1 MEAGTELPGRTSI
14 HCNQFFVCGTM
25 VEQVTSTSRAQQS
38 SGVAEYIGISKGMI
52 EALRWINTLIYCF
65 PVEMHPIFPVP
76 FYCDSTAANAMA
88 KSYSMTKSVKH
99 LDIATNQC
107 RDFVAAHIFDVRHI
121 QEPSADMST
130 KVSKSRPDHIRKCGA
145 FIDCNSSQSDS
156 WKTWTDYIKQN
167 SHQLKKYST

>member
-1 MEAGTELPGRTSI
+1 MPIRTRLRRYSAQPHI
-14 HCNQFFVCGTM
+14 H
-25 VEQVTSTSRAQQS
+25 VTRPPYAVVLS
-38 SGVAEYIGISKGMI
+38 SDFSSCHISVSHCCDTG
-52 EALRWINTLIYCF
+52 F
-65 PVEMHPIFPVP
+65 FPVP
-76 FYCDSTAANAMA
+76 FFCDSTAANAMA
-88 KSYSMTKSVKH
+88 KSYTMTKSVKH

-121 QEPSADMST
+121 QDPSADMST

-156 WKTWTDYIKQN
+156 WKTWTEFIKQN